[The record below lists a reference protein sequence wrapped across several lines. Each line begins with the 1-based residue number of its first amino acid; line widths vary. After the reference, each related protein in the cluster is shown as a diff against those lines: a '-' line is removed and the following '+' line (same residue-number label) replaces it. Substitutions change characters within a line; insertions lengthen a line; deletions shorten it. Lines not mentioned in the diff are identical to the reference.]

1 MAKEDN
7 NNILGNLK
15 KNLNTPASEYRYR
28 CKLKKKMFHINVYK
42 WMRMACSLKTVKAPC
57 YSNPFTVYD
66 NERRV
71 LQGLEILPPSGSD

>member
-15 KNLNTPASEYRYR
+15 KIWIHLPVSTDVSW
-28 CKLKKKMFHINVYK
+28 KKKMFHINVYK